1 VIRQSNRRNRA
12 KEATFSDISSLL
24 LKDIKF
30 EEARGMIVN
39 ISAGTDFSIGE
50 LDAVA
55 SIILQIVPDDASVV
69 IGMDYAVDPR
79 IISPGELRVALVVTG
94 LGKEADKTITSDGIP
109 IDFPDEKESM
119 EYWDLPEVLRR

>member
-1 VIRQSNRRNRA
+1 
-12 KEATFSDISSLL
+12 
-24 LKDIKF
+24 
-30 EEARGMIVN
+30 MIVN